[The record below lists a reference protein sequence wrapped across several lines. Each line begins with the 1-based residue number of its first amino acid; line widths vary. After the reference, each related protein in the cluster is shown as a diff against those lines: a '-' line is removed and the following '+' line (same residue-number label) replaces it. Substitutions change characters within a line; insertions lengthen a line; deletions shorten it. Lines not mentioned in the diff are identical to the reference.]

1 MILNEAEMNARLDS
15 EDNIVNRFRK
25 LTDAAVVSIPSYEQ
39 VSERYNETV
48 PSINDL
54 VTDVDDKINQSKGIS
69 NAKTLLAMSTQK
81 LISRLDEVDKP
92 TDLARI
98 ASDMNKIVNGSESS
112 KDKRTQN
119 NIVIY
124 RPVQNDINHYETVIA
139 VE

>member
-25 LTDAAVVSIPSYEQ
+25 LTDAAVVSIPEY
-39 VSERYNETV
+39 VETNNDKLI

-54 VTDVDDKINQSKGIS
+54 VTDVDDKINQSKGLS
-69 NAKTLLAMSTQK
+69 NAKALLAMSTQK

-98 ASDMNKIVNGSESS
+98 ASDMNKIVNGLEGS